1 LNKSLNYRKD
11 IRSVEQFVADID
23 YATRRERIL
32 LEHWIK
38 MQKNK
43 GLNVSYEDT
52 GVDNTGKFIEEGTN
66 NFPDFRIHE
75 SNNTYLAEVKA
86 NEYAHRNTFKVA
98 DLKTYIENDAKIFL
112 FYNLG
117 KGCINLGKGSLFA
130 VIEPEAQLRILNEIK
145 PVSSDRT
152 WGYKPVVI
160 LREKDF
166 LNYFL
171 SDQI

>member
-1 LNKSLNYRKD
+1 MNKSLNYRKD
-11 IRSVEQFVADID
+11 VRSTEQFIADID

-32 LEHWIK
+32 LEHWINIQ
-38 MQKNK
+38 QKK
-43 GLNVSYEDT
+43 GFDVSYEDT

-66 NFPDFRIHE
+66 NFPDYKITLKGE
-75 SNNTYLAEVKA
+75 SFLAEVKA

-117 KGCINLGKGSLFA
+117 KGCVNLSRGSLFA
-130 VIEPEAQLRILNEIK
+130 IIEPEAQVRILEDIK

-171 SDQI
+171 SDPI

>member
-1 LNKSLNYRKD
+1 MNKSLNYRKD
-11 IRSVEQFVADID
+11 VRSVEQFVADID
-23 YATRRERIL
+23 YATKRERAL
-32 LEHWIK
+32 LEHWIQSK
-38 MQKNK
+38 KNR
-43 GLNVSYEDT
+43 GITVSFENT

-66 NFPDFRIHE
+66 NFPDFRVYE
-75 SNNTYLAEVKA
+75 SENTYLAEVKA

-117 KGCINLGKGSLFA
+117 KNCINLGRGSLFA
-130 VIEPEAQLRILNEIK
+130 VIEPEAQVRILEDIPSVK
-145 PVSSDRT
+145 SDRT

-171 SDQI
+171 SDPI